1 MTERHTTTPT
11 MVDTF
16 SYPDQS
22 WSTIDLAGF
31 SVEATD
37 GGIGKVD
44 ETAHEIGS
52 GSLIVDTGP
61 WIFGKKV
68 MLPAGV
74 ISRVDTQERKI
85 WLNLTKD
92 EIQNAPE
99 FDESLVRDELYRD
112 QLGTYYG
119 DRTRHTGSTAPGGT
133 VNRGTGPDFSK
144 DDRGF

>member
-1 MTERHTTTPT
+1 

-16 SYPDQS
+16 AYPNQS
-22 WSTIDLAGF
+22 WSSINLAGF

-44 ETAHEIGS
+44 ETSHEIGS

-61 WIFGKKV
+61 WIFGQKV
-68 MLPAGV
+68 MLPVGV
-74 ISRVDTQERKI
+74 ISHVDTQEHKI
-85 WLNLTKD
+85 WVSLTKD

-99 FDESLVRDELYRD
+99 FDESMLRDQRYRD
-112 QLGTYYG
+112 QVGTYYG
-119 DRTRHTGSTAPGGT
+119 QRVRRSAPGGS
-133 VNRGTGPDFSK
+133 VNRGTGPDFGK

>member
-16 SYPDQS
+16 AYPDQS
-22 WSTIDLAGF
+22 WSTLNLGGF

-68 MLPAGV
+68 MLPAGI
-74 ISRVDTQERKI
+74 ISRVDTQERQI
-85 WLNLTKD
+85 WVNLTKD

-99 FDESLVRDELYRD
+99 FDESMLRDQRYRDEV
-112 QLGTYYG
+112 GTYYG
-119 DRTRHTGSTAPGGT
+119 ERIRHTGSTPGGS
-133 VNRGTGPDFSK
+133 VNRGTGPDFGK